1 MFQELCQA
9 TEDPGEGRMG
19 VVSALKEL
27 IGWRGRHYT
36 IVTKKRSQMLSL
48 GKTSQRQGQVG
59 DERINRDFLGKQRG
73 EWGQIFR

>member
-1 MFQELCQA
+1 MVQELCQA
-9 TEDPGEGRMG
+9 TDDPGEGRMG

-48 GKTSQRQGQVG
+48 GHQGRLPN
-59 DERINRDFLGKQRG
+59 DRDR
-73 EWGQIFR
+73 WGMKE